1 MVKSIEYKRVIEM
14 KEQVKIY
21 GGIFIGALLIAVGLY
36 FFWAPSDLA
45 AGGVSGLSI
54 VFKSLLPAIPIG
66 VIMFGLDM
74 IMFMIGFIL
83 LGKSFG
89 ARSLICSISV
99 SSIMTMM
106 EYIWPNWQPISEDQ
120 LILLLF
126 GALFIAIGQAIVFNL
141 DASSGGTDIIAKVIT
156 KYSGLN
162 IGTALLIADMTVV
175 LFAIGIFGLEKGL
188 YAALGVIIVANL
200 IDYIIEGIN
209 VQKYVIIIPSTGEKA
224 KQINQYIL
232 NQIDRGTTLY
242 KAEGGYSG
250 EEKIVITTVMN
261 RKEFVDLKKEI
272 LKIDKKAFMT
282 VQNMHE
288 VIGEGFAK

>member
-120 LILLLF
+120 LI
-126 GALFIAIGQAIVFNL
+126 
-141 DASSGGTDIIAKVIT
+141 
-156 KYSGLN
+156 
-162 IGTALLIADMTVV
+162 
-175 LFAIGIFGLEKGL
+175 
-188 YAALGVIIVANL
+188 
-200 IDYIIEGIN
+200 
-209 VQKYVIIIPSTGEKA
+209 
-224 KQINQYIL
+224 
-232 NQIDRGTTLY
+232 
-242 KAEGGYSG
+242 
-250 EEKIVITTVMN
+250 
-261 RKEFVDLKKEI
+261 
-272 LKIDKKAFMT
+272 
-282 VQNMHE
+282 
-288 VIGEGFAK
+288 